1 MIPFIWGTQN
11 RQMHRESRIVVT
23 GNWQGEEN
31 DELLFNGYRVSV
43 QNDEN
48 ILEMNDSDDCTYEC
62 TEYYTH

>member
-23 GNWQGEEN
+23 GNWEGEEN

-48 ILEMNDSDDCTYEC
+48 ILEMNGSDDCTYEC